1 MEEPQSSKSIPTDKS
16 IICKGPCK
24 KKTYASNLFL
34 DHLENAKRCRIKY
47 TADEISEL
55 QIASQLKVDVAPSKN
70 QVCFSKTR
78 IKVKAKKIT
87 IACAQDQPKKRIN

>member
-47 TADEISEL
+47 TADEISDL
-55 QIASQLKVDVAPSKN
+55 QIPSE
-70 QVCFSKTR
+70 SEAD
-78 IKVKAKKIT
+78 AKREDT
-87 IACAQDQPKKRIN
+87 IVTLVS